1 MGWLYLAIAIICEV
15 TATLALRASEGFSK
29 LVPAAI
35 VVVGYVCAF
44 ILLGLALRTIGVGPA
59 YAIWAGV
66 GTAGAAI
73 GAWLLFGERIGAFAL
88 VGIALVIAGV
98 VCITLG
104 VRTH

>member
-1 MGWLYLAIAIICEV
+1 MGWLYLAIAIGCEV
-15 TATLALRASEGFSK
+15 TATLALRASEGFTK
-29 LVPAAI
+29 LAPAVI

-104 VRTH
+104 VRAH